1 MPRRPSTP
9 CTSAPNT
16 NRPNPSK
23 KLKPTRWSREGTLRL
38 LDIPGLFM
46 QSYSF
51 VAISQ
56 GDPESWTFKG
66 EAVMIAKPVAL
77 VVFFLSIFAACAQN
91 QPSSANTGATTPSA
105 HGQGASA
112 TPRTTTP
119 VYEVFAIRY
128 ASIPDF
134 PVNALIAGA
143 DPQRKF
149 SIAMAVW
156 LIRGNGR
163 VILVDSGFYRPQFFK
178 QFRVEGFIKASEAV
192 GQPGIMPASQP
203 ALTAEDVTDVV
214 ITHMH
219 WDHADG
225 MDLFP
230 RARTWLQK
238 DEYTYY
244 TGEAWQQPH
253 THGGIDPDDVL
264 AAVKLNMAGRV
275 TLVNGDAQEIF
286 PGITC
291 YTGGKHTF
299 QSQYVGVNTKAGTV
313 VLASDNMYL
322 YENLEKHVP
331 IAQTLDA
338 ASNLRAQDRMKQL
351 AASPRL
357 IVPGHDPAVFEKFPK
372 VSERVVRIE

>member
-1 MPRRPSTP
+1 
-9 CTSAPNT
+9 
-16 NRPNPSK
+16 
-23 KLKPTRWSREGTLRL
+23 
-38 LDIPGLFM
+38 
-46 QSYSF
+46 
-51 VAISQ
+51 
-56 GDPESWTFKG
+56 
-66 EAVMIAKPVAL
+66 MIAKSIVAAL
-77 VVFFLSIFAACAQN
+77 FFVSYWSAIAQTTPAN
-91 QPSSANTGATTPSA
+91 RGMRSLSSATAF
-105 HGQGASA
+105 SA
-112 TPRTTTP
+112 TPATSAQVARKTAQPKKTLISSLPTATPP

-143 DPQRKF
+143 DAQRKF
-149 SIAMAVW
+149 SIAMTIW

-163 VILVDSGFYRPQFFK
+163 NILVDSGFYRPQFFK
-178 QFRVEGFIKASEAV
+178 QFKVDGFIKASEAV
-192 GQPGIMPASQP
+192 GQPGIIPPGQP
-203 ALTAEDVTDVV
+203 ALTPDDITDVI

-230 RARTWLQK
+230 KARIWLQK

-244 TGEAWQQPH
+244 TGEAWQGPR

-264 AAVKLNMAGRV
+264 AAVKLNLAGRV
-275 TLVNGDAQEIF
+275 SLVNGDTQEIF

-299 QSQYVGVNTKAGTV
+299 QSQYVSVNTKAGTV
-313 VLASDNMYL
+313 ILASDNMYL